1 MNAFNL
7 GEKPQL
13 KWKVQREDMQDISSF
28 GGCLEVYQAFKVTI
42 IEVTT
47 FYITILANNR
57 RGQQTL
63 TFRSYIP
70 NYHIEPTKIMRC
82 LLYTKDLNDIVIEL
96 F

>member
-42 IEVTT
+42 IEETA
-47 FYITILANNR
+47 FYITILTNNR
-57 RGQQTL
+57 RCQQTL
-63 TFRSYIP
+63 TDK
-70 NYHIEPTKIMRC
+70 NYV
-82 LLYTKDLNDIVIEL
+82 LLVIYKR
-96 F
+96 FK